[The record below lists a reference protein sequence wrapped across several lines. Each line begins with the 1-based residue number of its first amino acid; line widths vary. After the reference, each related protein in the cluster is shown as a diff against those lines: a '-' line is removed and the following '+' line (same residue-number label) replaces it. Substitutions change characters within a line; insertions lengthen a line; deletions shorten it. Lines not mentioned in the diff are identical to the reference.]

1 MKVYFAPL
9 EGLTDE
15 AHRRIHHKYFPGIDR
30 YYMPFLSPTQTH
42 KLSPREEREL
52 PPCRKDFVAIP
63 QFLTKSVE
71 DFLWAAERCAER
83 GYQEVNLNVGCPS
96 GTVVAKGKGSGMLSD
111 LESLARFFDE
121 IFAHCPLTISVKT
134 RLGMES
140 AEEFPKILDCFN
152 AYPISELTVHPRVR
166 KQFYKGGVF
175 MDAFRYALANSK
187 APVCYNGDLCTQSD
201 LQKLGDTF
209 PNLHAAMI
217 GRGLIGNPSLL
228 CGTPVRE
235 RIYQYHEELIEEYC
249 RIFGNAHNAMCRMKE
264 HWHMLISLF
273 ENSEKLGKQLRKCM
287 NFEQFRAIATE
298 ILTQLPLLS
307 DSQAAWRERTPF

>member
-63 QFLTKSVE
+63 QLLTKSVE

-166 KQFYKGGVF
+166 KQFYKGGVDIASF
-175 MDAFRYALANSK
+175 QYALEYSK
-187 APVCYNGDLCTQSD
+187 APLCYNGDICTRED
-201 LQKLGDTF
+201 LQTLQAQF
-209 PNLHAAMI
+209 PTLQAVMI
-217 GRGLIGNPSLL
+217 GRGLIGNPAMLS
-228 CGTPVRE
+228 GAPE
-235 RIYQYHEELIEEYC
+235 RNTLYAYHEELVDEYC

-273 ENSEKLGKQLRKCM
+273 EDSEKHGKQLRKCT
-287 NFEQFRAIATE
+287 NFEQFRSIATE
-298 ILTQLPLLS
+298 ILTQLPLHAQS
-307 DSQAAWRERTPF
+307 EAAWRERKPF